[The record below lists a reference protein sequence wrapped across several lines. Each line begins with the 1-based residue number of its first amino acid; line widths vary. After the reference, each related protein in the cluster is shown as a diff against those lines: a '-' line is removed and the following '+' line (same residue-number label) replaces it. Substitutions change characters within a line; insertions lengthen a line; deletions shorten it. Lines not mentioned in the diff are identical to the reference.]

1 MRSMGRVGVRRT
13 SRARSLLFMDSFS
26 FACASSH
33 IPFETRRMLKFE
45 GKKQLKSQFYI
56 VKETLS
62 RNALNYCIRHTSAD
76 NLTLIK

>member
-33 IPFETRRMLKFE
+33 IPFETGRMLKFE
-45 GKKQLKSQFYI
+45 GKKTTEVSVLYCQGNL
-56 VKETLS
+56 VKK
-62 RNALNYCIRHTSAD
+62 CIKLLHQAHER
-76 NLTLIK
+76 